1 MVAKQ
6 ILDMVSNLLK
16 VSDEGTFKFKKDMVL
31 EEEILKQIE
40 KRDVRNL
47 CSLRATRRILE
58 YYWNWEISEDTV
70 KEANKIFNAILCK
83 LAKRII
89 KAHVEYNDKRKKYH
103 LREKLR
109 LSIYKNFLEEVHK
122 WLNDFELG
130 TTGQYNRETVVS
142 DKEAIEVT

>member
-70 KEANKIFNAILCK
+70 REVNKIFNRILCK
-83 LAKRII
+83 VAQQVI
-89 KAHVEYNDKRKKYH
+89 KAHVKENDKRKKYH
-103 LREKLR
+103 LRQKMR
-109 LSIYKNFLEEVHK
+109 LSINKSFSDLVLISK
-122 WLNDFELG
+122 DDLSMG
-130 TTGQYNRETVVS
+130 IVGQYNRDTSIS
-142 DKEAIEVT
+142 DKQEIEVA